1 MMNKSAWQT
10 HLILGLGTG
19 ATQLIQGYEADSF
32 VHANHH
38 AIRISTLDAYTT
50 GLDGWDF
57 DREALKALLDD
68 AEIVLLVVG
77 AGGKAGSAM
86 ATFAAEYAVSHQ
98 KIPID
103 VLLSKPYSWEG
114 GRRMKLAN
122 TLIENLRAIGTN
134 VTVVDADSLETAEF
148 DSASE
153 ALTALDA
160 AMAKEVSRWAESE
173 K

>member
-86 ATFAAEYAVSHQ
+86 ATFAAEYAVSQ

>member
-1 MMNKSAWQT
+1 MMNKSARQT

-57 DREALKALLDD
+57 DREVLKALLDD

-86 ATFAAEYAVSHQ
+86 ATFAAEYAVSQ
-98 KIPID
+98 KILID

-122 TLIENLRAIGTN
+122 TLIENLRAIGAN
-134 VTVVDADSLETAEF
+134 VTVVDADSMETAEF
-148 DSASE
+148 DTASE
-153 ALTALDA
+153 ALTVLDA